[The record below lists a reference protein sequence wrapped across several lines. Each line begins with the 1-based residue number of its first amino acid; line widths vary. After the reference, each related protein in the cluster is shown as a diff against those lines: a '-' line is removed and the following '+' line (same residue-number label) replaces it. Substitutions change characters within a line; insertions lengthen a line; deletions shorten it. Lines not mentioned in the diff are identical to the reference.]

1 MSASNVA
8 WGPGPWLVYGVV
20 LGPAAAPPES
30 IGPRLT
36 PGSHVSDSSTSH
48 NGSSLIRAVESSSV
62 RQLLNQMSLDEKRA
76 LVEAMLGVSLDWLM
90 EGRATAETASGP
102 APASM
107 RPPTV
112 TNAFPAG
119 ALSPREREVALLV
132 ARGLSNREIAESL
145 VVSVR
150 TVEAHVTHLL
160 TKLRLRSRAQIAVW
174 ASQHVEQ
181 LAEPAR
187 PLRRFIHALAAT
199 PRG

>member
-1 MSASNVA
+1 MSSSNVA

-20 LGPAAAPPES
+20 LGPAGQPPES

-36 PGSHVSDSSTSH
+36 PGPPVSDSSTSH
-48 NGSSLIRAVESSSV
+48 NGSSLIRAVESTPV

-90 EGRATAETASGP
+90 DGRDTPETASRA

-107 RPPTV
+107 PPATMK
-112 TNAFPAG
+112 NAFPAG
-119 ALSPREREVALLV
+119 ALSRREREVALLV

-174 ASQHVEQ
+174 ASHNAEQ
-181 LAEPAR
+181 LAEPTR
-187 PLRRFIHALAAT
+187 PLRRFIHALAAA